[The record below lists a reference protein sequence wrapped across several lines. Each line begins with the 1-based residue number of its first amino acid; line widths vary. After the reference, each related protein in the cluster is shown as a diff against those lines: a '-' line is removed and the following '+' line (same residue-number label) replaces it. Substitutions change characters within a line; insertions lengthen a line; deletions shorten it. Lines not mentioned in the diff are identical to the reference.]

1 MQHLLILKYI
11 FPRLAYPEILV
22 NKKGIL
28 NVYLKI
34 EEAERTMCV
43 LKNVVVIRSNIL
55 CSCSKIKDSTWYQ
68 KLEYFN

>member
-28 NVYLKI
+28 NIYFKFYHDPQ
-34 EEAERTMCV
+34 
-43 LKNVVVIRSNIL
+43 K
-55 CSCSKIKDSTWYQ
+55 STQ
-68 KLEYFN
+68 QTYF